1 MKKFTAFWTNFWQSA
16 LSDLQNRQSLHQWFF
31 EVKELFFMWN
41 PTGFNPVLESRTG
54 LVGFS
59 VFFGS
64 FDNMPPVGV
73 FWVMCRWSGWWGW
86 LVTSFV
92 RPIGIPEKGT
102 VRIMV
107 MTLQTSPCLTKLAY
121 SPTAWSRMN
130 RETIYGRN
138 ATFTRWRYTVS
149 CVHWYQWW
157 RNWFYIAIEWES
169 VTNE

>member
-1 MKKFTAFWTNFWQSA
+1 MKKFTAFWTNSWQSA

-54 LVGFS
+54 LAGFS

-64 FDNMPPVGV
+64 FDNMPPIGV

-92 RPIGIPEKGT
+92 RPIGIPEKERKDLWLWPSKPLNVYKISILTDCLVSNEQGDHIRPECHIHSMKIYCELCPLISVVEELVLYCHW
-102 VRIMV
+102 VRI
-107 MTLQTSPCLTKLAY
+107 CNK
-121 SPTAWSRMN
+121 
-130 RETIYGRN
+130 
-138 ATFTRWRYTVS
+138 
-149 CVHWYQWW
+149 
-157 RNWFYIAIEWES
+157 
-169 VTNE
+169 

>member
-1 MKKFTAFWTNFWQSA
+1 MKKFTAFRTNSWQCA

-41 PTGFNPVLESRTG
+41 PTGSNPVLESRTG
-54 LVGFS
+54 LAGFS

-73 FWVMCRWSGWWGW
+73 FWVMCRWSRWRGW
-86 LVTSFV
+86 LMTSFV
-92 RPIGIPEKGT
+92 RPIGIPAKKNGK
-102 VRIMV
+102 IYIYDPPN
-107 MTLQTSPCLTKLAY
+107 LFLFTKLAY

-130 RETIYGRN
+130 RETVYGWN

-149 CVHWYQWW
+149 CVHWYQRW

-169 VTNE
+169 VTNK